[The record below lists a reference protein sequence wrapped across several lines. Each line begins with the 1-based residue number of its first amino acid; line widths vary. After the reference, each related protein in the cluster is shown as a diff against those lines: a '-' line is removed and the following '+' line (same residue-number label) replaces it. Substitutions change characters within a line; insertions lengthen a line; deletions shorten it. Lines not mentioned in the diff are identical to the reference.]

1 MTVLSAEGL
10 TVTLGRGAGAIP
22 VLRDLS
28 FRVGAGRVLGLVGES
43 GAGKSMVGRA
53 IAGNLPGG
61 FGVSAGTLTFDGEDL
76 VRIAPARRL
85 ALLGDRICFIP
96 QEPQTAL
103 NPLMTVAAQFGEH
116 LARLGVAKADRP
128 SHMLA
133 ALDSVRLRDPA
144 SLLGRYP
151 FQLSGGMC
159 QRVLIAMAFA
169 SRPALIIAD
178 EPTTALDVSTQAHVV
193 QLIRALQADH
203 GTALLFITHDLRLA
217 ARVCDEMLVLYAG
230 EMAERG
236 PARAVMGAPRHPYT
250 RSLKASNPTLT
261 GPLRRLVSLP
271 DQMPGI
277 GSLRA
282 LPGCRF
288 APRCPVADAACGAAV
303 PGMIELGGGHAV
315 RCAPGCLAGAIG
327 ADAPGLAMP
336 AVVARGAAPILLL
349 EGVSKQYPGRRAWY
363 GRRAPGLDAVCDV
376 SLDVAPGE
384 FVGIV
389 GESGSGKSTLAR
401 LVMGLER
408 PSAGRILVDGR
419 DVTAAN
425 RGARVVRLGALQM
438 VFQDPQSALNPRR
451 SVARLV
457 TQALEAADRPRD
469 ASDRTARAQELLRE
483 TGLPPD
489 LLERFPSQL
498 SGGQKQRVNIARALC
513 VTPRLLVA
521 DEIVSGLDVS
531 VQAQILNLLLDL
543 RAEFGFALL
552 LISHDLAVVRYLC
565 SRVLVMHLGAVV
577 ESGEVAKV
585 FADPRHA
592 YTRSLLASIPPDDAA
607 AAWPAAALRAAEPV

>member
-61 FGVSAGTLTFDGEDL
+61 FAVSAGTLTFDGEDL

-236 PARAVMGAPRHPYT
+236 PARAVMGAP
-250 RSLKASNPTLT
+250 
-261 GPLRRLVSLP
+261 
-271 DQMPGI
+271 
-277 GSLRA
+277 
-282 LPGCRF
+282 
-288 APRCPVADAACGAAV
+288 
-303 PGMIELGGGHAV
+303 
-315 RCAPGCLAGAIG
+315 
-327 ADAPGLAMP
+327 
-336 AVVARGAAPILLL
+336 
-349 EGVSKQYPGRRAWY
+349 PGRWCR
-363 GRRAPGLDAVCDV
+363 
-376 SLDVAPGE
+376 
-384 FVGIV
+384 
-389 GESGSGKSTLAR
+389 
-401 LVMGLER
+401 LER
-408 PSAGRILVDGR
+408 A
-419 DVTAAN
+419 T
-425 RGARVVRLGALQM
+425 
-438 VFQDPQSALNPRR
+438 
-451 SVARLV
+451 
-457 TQALEAADRPRD
+457 
-469 ASDRTARAQELLRE
+469 
-483 TGLPPD
+483 
-489 LLERFPSQL
+489 
-498 SGGQKQRVNIARALC
+498 
-513 VTPRLLVA
+513 
-521 DEIVSGLDVS
+521 
-531 VQAQILNLLLDL
+531 
-543 RAEFGFALL
+543 
-552 LISHDLAVVRYLC
+552 
-565 SRVLVMHLGAVV
+565 
-577 ESGEVAKV
+577 
-585 FADPRHA
+585 
-592 YTRSLLASIPPDDAA
+592 
-607 AAWPAAALRAAEPV
+607 